1 MQGLYSKNVT
11 SVGSE
16 LKLWDWTL
24 EFGFQLYYL
33 FNGHTL
39 TKLLTFF
46 SLNFLLCQMGI
57 TVSI

>member
-39 TKLLTFF
+39 TKLLTFLSLIFF
-46 SLNFLLCQMGI
+46 S
-57 TVSI
+57 VKWE